1 MQIATYDVIYWKSD
15 ITPLVSALKKLL
27 WPVSKWTNTHFG
39 FAILSTLCDVAS
51 WLAYTLLYSSSKW
64 NDRLLIAGQNVT
76 ENDRMTCLAG
86 RKRLYEPN
94 RLPSPWQVCSF

>member
-15 ITPLVSALKKLL
+15 ITPLVSALEKLP

-51 WLAYTLLYSSSKW
+51 WLAYTLLYSSSKVERSSV
-64 NDRLLIAGQNVT
+64 DRGT
-76 ENDRMTCLAG
+76 ECDLERPYDMS
-86 RKRLYEPN
+86 RQP
-94 RLPSPWQVCSF
+94 